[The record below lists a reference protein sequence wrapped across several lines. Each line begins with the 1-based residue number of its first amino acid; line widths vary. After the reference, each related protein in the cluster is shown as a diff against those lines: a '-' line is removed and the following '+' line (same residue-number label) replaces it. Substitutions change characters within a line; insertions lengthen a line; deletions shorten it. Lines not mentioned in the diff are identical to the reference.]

1 MSLYGKLEADVE
13 IKAPANKF
21 HEVFCSRPHHIS
33 TMSPDK
39 IQACN
44 LHEGDLGKEGSVIG
58 WNYVHDGEA
67 KVGKQK
73 VEAIDQV
80 NNSITLK
87 LIEGDVLK
95 QYKSFVSKIQAT
107 PKGNGSV
114 VHWTFEY
121 EKLNQ
126 SVAHPETLLD
136 LAVQMSKD
144 IDSYLTQA

>member
-58 WNYVHDGEA
+58 WNYVHGIYPTHTKYQELYIYIES
-67 KVGKQK
+67 K
-73 VEAIDQV
+73 
-80 NNSITLK
+80 STYTL
-87 LIEGDVLK
+87 
-95 QYKSFVSKIQAT
+95 VS
-107 PKGNGSV
+107 
-114 VHWTFEY
+114 
-121 EKLNQ
+121 
-126 SVAHPETLLD
+126 
-136 LAVQMSKD
+136 
-144 IDSYLTQA
+144 